1 MSSRDDKKELSFS
14 KLNSLNQRIWEDG
27 FTVSVLQDLD
37 KTAKDV
43 NDGTTLFERIP
54 QAQQSGLSKG
64 SEILTAA
71 GIICRGCP
79 GTESETRPIYDT
91 NDLIGDGRIQE
102 RLVETWARI
111 QGCWFDSP
119 ELYLASKSEIRD
131 YGTES
136 VVYFDIE
143 DYVVR
148 KLISLKHY
156 NVLRLALDRIIIHNA
171 IFPDSAM
178 KVLGYGCD
186 ENHQFVIVVEQP
198 YCAGGIVSD
207 SERRAFM
214 YRLGFTDAGLD
225 YGMYLNYRTDTL
237 YIGDLNEY
245 NVIKGEAGIH
255 VIDADCRLNT
265 KTLGCGGNYSI
276 PAPNVNF
283 DKPCFLQK

>member
-1 MSSRDDKKELSFS
+1 M
-14 KLNSLNQRIWEDG
+14 KLNSLNQRIWDEG
-27 FTVSVLQDLD
+27 FTVSILRDLE
-37 KTAKDV
+37 KIAKEV

-64 SEILTAA
+64 SEVLTAA

-79 GTESETRPIYDT
+79 GTESETRQIYDT
-91 NDLIGDGRIQE
+91 DDLIGDGRIQE
-102 RLVETWARI
+102 RLVEAWARI

-119 ELYLASKSEIRD
+119 ELFLASKSQMVD

-136 VVYFDIE
+136 EVYFDIE
-143 DYVVR
+143 QFVVR

-178 KVLGYGCD
+178 KVLGYGRNSKH
-186 ENHQFVIVVEQP
+186 EFVVIVEQP
-198 YCAGGIVSD
+198 YCEGGIVPEN
-207 SERRAFM
+207 ERRQFM
-214 YRLGFTDAGLD
+214 YGLGFADAGLD
-225 YGMYLNYRTDTL
+225 CGMFLNYRTDTI

-265 KTLGCGGNYSI
+265 PTLGCDGRYLVPQPDI
-276 PAPNVNF
+276 VF
-283 DKPCFLQK
+283 DRPCFMDV